1 MTGNDLIVAAPW
13 IIFGAA
19 LLAVCIRLLRSRR
32 AAGQQPGRPDPPS
45 PDPAGS
51 GGPAPGR
58 RGGRD
63 GGPAAPP
70 PVSADRETTGRPYT
84 QEAQCAEKNT
94 EARRR

>member
-19 LLAVCIRLLRSRR
+19 LSSVCIRLLRSRR
-32 AAGQQPGRPDPPS
+32 AAGQQPGRSPPPS

-51 GGPAPGR
+51 GGAAPGR
-58 RGGRD
+58 RRSRD
-63 GGPAAPP
+63 RGPATPP
-70 PVSADRETTGRPYT
+70 PASAGRETTGRPYT

-94 EARRR
+94 EARRQ